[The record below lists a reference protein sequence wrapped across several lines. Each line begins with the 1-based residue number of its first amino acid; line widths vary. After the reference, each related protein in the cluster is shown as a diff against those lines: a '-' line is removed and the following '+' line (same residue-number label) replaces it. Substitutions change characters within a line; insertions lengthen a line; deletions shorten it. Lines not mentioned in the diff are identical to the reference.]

1 MAKGAKRAV
10 AAARKA
16 TDKRVAGTSQNPS
29 NIKGSL
35 AQGAG
40 KTHLV
45 VFKDRRVRSAG
56 RPKKAS

>member
-1 MAKGAKRAV
+1 MAHKTKRAV
-10 AAARKA
+10 SATRKA
-16 TDKRVAGTSQNPS
+16 TDKRVSGTAKNPS

-35 AQGAG
+35 AEGAG

-45 VFKDRRVRSAG
+45 VFHDRRVRSAG